1 MKKAIILA
9 VVVLAA
15 LFVGALLWFKPTS
28 TPSATLSLSGQ
39 EGVLFKATIKADGVE
54 VRFSG
59 QLPTEVQVTGH
70 SIDCDFQKTQPD
82 GRISLAVVTSDGE
95 KGAAATPSPQ
105 GGVRTQIS
113 RTLFVRKFM
122 TTTF

>member
-1 MKKAIILA
+1 MKKPIILA
-9 VVVLAA
+9 VAVLAV
-15 LFVGALLWFKPTS
+15 LVVGALFWAKPTVR
-28 TPSATLSLSGQ
+28 PRATLSLSGQ
-39 EGVLFKATIKADGVE
+39 EGLLFRATIKADGVE

-59 QLPTEVQVTGH
+59 QLPAEVQVTGH
-70 SIDCDFQKTQPD
+70 SIDCDFQKTQTD

-95 KGAAATPSPQ
+95 TGSASTPSSR

-113 RTLFVRKFM
+113 RKLFVKTFM